1 MRDLP
6 IHWRLLIIAAAC
18 LGFLA
23 LDLLKP
29 RGQRKRWREYLFLIG
44 SGVATALFGAV
55 VDSVTSTISP
65 EYFLL
70 GKGLATT
77 SWSEVSLFGL
87 QAGFGPG
94 IIGGAVLLFANPH
107 PQHALRL
114 FRTLS
119 IPLGGALLGG
129 VVAGLLYHQFPLFV
143 HPAVSG
149 LLARPPAIA
158 FTTVWVIHLGIY
170 VGGLAGLVWAVVRLR
185 CDRARG

>member
-1 MRDLP
+1 MTDLP
-6 IHWRLLIIAAAC
+6 IHWRLLIFAAVC

-23 LDLLKP
+23 LDLLEP
-29 RGQRKRWREYLFLIG
+29 RGRRRRWREYLFLIG
-44 SGVATALFGAV
+44 SGVATALFGAE
-55 VDSVTSTISP
+55 VDSATSTISP

-114 FRTLS
+114 FRGLS
-119 IPLGGALLGG
+119 IPLSGALLGG
-129 VVAGLLYHQFPLFV
+129 VVAGLLYHRFPLFI
-143 HPAVSG
+143 HPSVSE

-158 FTTVWVIHLGIY
+158 FTTVWVIHLGVY
-170 VGGLAGLVWAVVRLR
+170 AGGLAGLIGAVIRIR
-185 CDRARG
+185 SPRT